1 MRNLPGLFLIL
12 FTVQI
17 TSLYSQESAIYTYS
31 SKDFDK
37 ALSLYEDKQ
46 YASAQII
53 FKDVQDVATTEGMQ
67 SDCAYY
73 IANCAIRTNQD
84 NAEEL
89 INRFVE
95 EYPSSRKQNQAFID
109 VAYYY
114 FDQRDY
120 KEALMWFNRVD
131 ESVLKD

>member
-1 MRNLPGLFLIL
+1 MRKLPGLFLIF

-17 TSLYSQESAIYTYS
+17 TSLYSQESTIYTYS
-31 SKDFDK
+31 LKDFDK

-53 FKDVQDVATTEGMQ
+53 FKNVKDAAKTEGLQ

-73 IANCAIRTNQD
+73 IANCAIRTDQE

-114 FDQRDY
+114 FDHREY
-120 KEALMWFNRVD
+120 KTALQWFDKVD
-131 ESVLKD
+131 DST